1 LAKNSSFGFL
11 QRWLSCRQKPNVL
24 FVWLVSM
31 KQQRSANM
39 ARSRPLAE
47 RFLVVRMFP
56 FVFIFPNTR

>member
-1 LAKNSSFGFL
+1 
-11 QRWLSCRQKPNVL
+11 
-24 FVWLVSM
+24 M